1 MAKVNKPTTAAGKA
15 VILIALQLISADPTI
30 KIDPITSEIDLS
42 TGERPTKVI
51 GEVVRRFMRLQQYK
65 KPQINILVNGN
76 LFGVVTGGAFSI
88 SNFSRVNFSILK
100 MLMDALFNVDQ
111 QLTGART
118 DNEVALSIAQAMG
131 FKGSVISSAE
141 YFHWLN
147 EKQSALRLM
156 AQFAK
161 EDAHKE
167 SRANLPTPVI
177 EWDATRKA
185 ESKLK
190 RLEEAKQK
198 LLASTPTPAVAEET
212 STSTQ

>member
-1 MAKVNKPTTAAGKA
+1 MTKKPATSTGSASYT
-15 VILIALQLISADPTI
+15 LALQLVSSDPSI
-30 KIDPITSEIDLS
+30 KIDPITAQIDLS

-100 MLMDALFNVDQ
+100 MLMDSLFNVDQ
-111 QLTGART
+111 QLTGARI

-141 YFHWLN
+141 YYHWLN

-167 SRANLPTPVI
+167 SRANLPAPVL
-177 EWDATRKA
+177 EWDTARKA

-198 LLASTPTPAVAEET
+198 LIASTPTPAVAEET
-212 STSTQ
+212 STSAQ

>member
-1 MAKVNKPTTAAGKA
+1 MAKNKPATTAGAGTYT
-15 VILIALQLISADPTI
+15 LALQLVSADPTI
-30 KIDPITSEIDLS
+30 KLEPITAAIDLS

-51 GEVVRRFMRLQQYK
+51 GEVVRRFMRLQQFK
-65 KPQINILVNGN
+65 KPQINILVNGS

-100 MLMDALFNVDQ
+100 MLMDSLFNVDQ
-111 QLTGART
+111 QLTGARI

-177 EWDATRKA
+177 EWDTTRKA

-198 LLASTPTPAVAEET
+198 LLASTPTPAVAEDG
-212 STSTQ
+212 SASTQ